1 MPGAQGPNPE
11 TPYPMHGVKRLC
23 FLKNF
28 ITRPNIL
35 VGDYT
40 YYDDPDG
47 PENFERNVL
56 YHFDFLGDR
65 LIIGK
70 FCAIAAGA
78 KFIMNGGNHF
88 MAGFTTYP
96 FTLFGD
102 GWDTALPKLP
112 DFPFRGDTV
121 VGNDVWL
128 GYDCLLMP
136 GVKIGHGAVVA
147 SRSVVTKDVP
157 PYAIVAGNP
166 ARVVRTRFDEQT
178 IELLLQIAWW
188 DWPPDKITRHIADL
202 YGNDPERLR
211 ALL

>member
-1 MPGAQGPNPE
+1 MPGAHGPSPD
-11 TPYPMHGVKRLC
+11 TPHPMRGMDRLC

-28 ITRPNIL
+28 ITRPNIV

-40 YYDDPDG
+40 YYDDPAG
-47 PENFERNVL
+47 PENFEKNVL

-65 LIIGK
+65 LVIGR

-78 KFIMNGGNHF
+78 RFIMNGSNHF

-96 FTLFGD
+96 FTIFGD

-112 DFPFRGDTV
+112 DFPFKGDTI

-128 GYDCLLMP
+128 GYESLIMP
-136 GVKIGHGAVVA
+136 GVRISDGAVVA
-147 SRSVVTKDVP
+147 ARSVVTKHVP
-157 PYAIVAGNP
+157 PYSIVAGNP
-166 ARVVRTRFDEQT
+166 ARVVRTRFADEVVT
-178 IELLLQIAWW
+178 LLLRLAWW
-188 DWPPDKITRHIADL
+188 NWPAEKITRHIPDL

>member
-1 MPGAQGPNPE
+1 MPATNGPSPD
-11 TPYPMHGVKRLC
+11 TPYPMRGIDRLY

-28 ITRPNIL
+28 ITRPNIA

-40 YYDDPDG
+40 YYDDPEG

-65 LIIGK
+65 LVIGR
-70 FCAIAAGA
+70 FCAIAAGTR
-78 KFIMNGGNHF
+78 FIMNGGSHF

-96 FTLFGD
+96 FTIFGD

-112 DFPFRGDTV
+112 DFPFKGDTV
-121 VGNDVWL
+121 VGNDVWF
-128 GYDCLLMP
+128 GYESLIMP
-136 GVKIGHGAVVA
+136 GTRIGDGAVVA
-147 SRSVVTKDVP
+147 ARSVVTRDVP

-166 ARVVRTRFDEQT
+166 ARVVRTRFDAEVV
-178 IELLLQIAWW
+178 ELLLRLAWW
-188 DWPPDKITRHIADL
+188 DRPAEWITRHIPDL

-211 ALL
+211 ELL